1 MSRIAFV
8 IGLLVL
14 GGALLVVPSSAQA
27 QLAAIDIIWGHTAPN
42 AVVRFEVYAS
52 RTRGDLAGARIV
64 WSDKTASDKIVDG
77 EHRYSAGIE
86 VDPLEY
92 VAVAAVALD
101 GSKSLSEWSSLPPST
116 PGQPFY
122 IP

>member
-27 QLAAIDIIWGHTAPN
+27 QLADIEIIWGHTTPN

-52 RTRGDLAGARIV
+52 RTRGDLAGAREV
-64 WSDKTASDKIVDG
+64 WSGKTPSHDIVDG
-77 EHRYSAGIE
+77 EHRYRLGIE